1 MMIMM
6 FSKHPNRDKGE
17 KTISE
22 GEIWDEKGGGDGA
35 ERTQKDTT
43 RKKEVKMNRS
53 EESIKVGKCPFLLW
67 IFHTTWDTNWDQFY
81 VFNLEIIN
89 LFLCTSSVLYRF
101 VGYTCIWIFKCS
113 PSCVGLKLSECVLL
127 SHCHSLHVLM
137 LLHSPSFS
145 TTFCIWQL
153 KHKPLPSR
161 LFIPNLSTW
170 WQRIK

>member
-35 ERTQKDTT
+35 ERTQKDTS

-53 EESIKVGKCPFLLW
+53 EESIQVGKCPFLLW

-81 VFNLEIIN
+81 VFTLRLLTCFCAQVLYCTVLLVIHVFGFLSAPPLVSALSSVNVSYCLIVTAFMSWCCYIHHHSQQPSVSDSLN
-89 LFLCTSSVLYRF
+89 ISLFLHAFSYPIFPHDDSV
-101 VGYTCIWIFKCS
+101 
-113 PSCVGLKLSECVLL
+113 
-127 SHCHSLHVLM
+127 
-137 LLHSPSFS
+137 
-145 TTFCIWQL
+145 
-153 KHKPLPSR
+153 
-161 LFIPNLSTW
+161 
-170 WQRIK
+170 

>member
-35 ERTQKDTT
+35 ERTQKDTS

-53 EESIKVGKCPFLLW
+53 EESIQVGKCPFLLW

-81 VFNLEIIN
+81 VFTLR
-89 LFLCTSSVLYRF
+89 LLTCFCAQVLYCTVLLVIHVF
-101 VGYTCIWIFKCS
+101 GFLS
-113 PSCVGLKLSECVLL
+113 APPFCVGLKLSECVLL

>member
-1 MMIMM
+1 M
-6 FSKHPNRDKGE
+6 KRQYQRG
-17 KTISE
+17 
-22 GEIWDEKGGGDGA
+22 
-35 ERTQKDTT
+35 
-43 RKKEVKMNRS
+43 RS
-53 EESIKVGKCPFLLW
+53 EMRKEEGTGQRGHRKTLQEKRKWRWIDQKNPFKLENVLFFSGFFTQPETQTETNFMFLTLRLLTC
-67 IFHTTWDTNWDQFY
+67 FCAQ
-81 VFNLEIIN
+81 
-89 LFLCTSSVLYRF
+89 VLYCTVLLVIHVF
-101 VGYTCIWIFKCS
+101 GYLSAPPF
-113 PSCVGLKLSECVLL
+113 CVGLKLSECVLL